1 MIGVYS
7 KSRCRIIIDINN
19 KINNERMYAYNRV
32 RSSIIDR
39 ICNSDVY
46 NKTSIES
53 YYNENYPVMI
63 LYNNCTGDESQEYHW
78 RKFIRETL
86 DSLTAIVETVFKDGK
101 ANTKQ
106 YLIRYNVEFDIVDSY
121 YIESDFPGELT

>member
-1 MIGVYS
+1 MIEVYS
-7 KSRCRIIIDINN
+7 KSRCKIIIDINT
-19 KINNERMYAYNRV
+19 KIKNEREYIYNRI

-63 LYNNCTGDESQEYHW
+63 LYNNGTGDESQDYHW
-78 RKFIRETL
+78 KKFIRETL
-86 DSLTAIVETVFKDGK
+86 DNLTAIVETEFKNGK
-101 ANTKQ
+101 AATKQ

-121 YIESDFPGELT
+121 CIESDFPGELI

>member
-1 MIGVYS
+1 MIEVYS
-7 KSRCRIIIDINN
+7 KSRCKIIIDINTRI
-19 KINNERMYAYNRV
+19 KNEREYIYNRI

-63 LYNNCTGDESQEYHW
+63 LYNNGTGDESQDYHW

-86 DSLTAIVETVFKDGK
+86 DNLTAIVETEFKNGK
-101 ANTKQ
+101 AVTKQ

>member
-1 MIGVYS
+1 MIEVYS
-7 KSRCRIIIDINN
+7 KSRCKIIIDINTRI
-19 KINNERMYAYNRV
+19 KNEREYIYNRI

-63 LYNNCTGDESQEYHW
+63 LYNNGTGDESQDYHW

-86 DSLTAIVETVFKDGK
+86 DNLTAIVETEFKNGK
-101 ANTKQ
+101 AVTKQ

-121 YIESDFPGELT
+121 CIESDFPGELI